1 MPWAWNA
8 ATSCG
13 VNCPMKGEP
22 PSEALMISVPMPFCL
37 ARATMLPMLPP
48 SDFETY
54 QSHITLVSNGE
65 LPDGPERGGLA
76 TGAGLRMAT
85 GPAGLD
91 AVPPGTV
98 TVNRPE
104 RASSGT
110 VTAYAPARWRTRAV
124 TRFLEPWTFDFRGK
138 LATMPCLKPRP
149 QICSLPPGCTVIGA
163 PSAQRSR

>member
-1 MPWAWNA
+1 
-8 ATSCG
+8 
-13 VNCPMKGEP
+13 
-22 PSEALMISVPMPFCL
+22 MISVPMPFCL

-54 QSHITLVSNGE
+54 QSYITLVSNGE

-98 TVNRPE
+98 TVNFPE

-110 VTAYAPARWRTRAV
+110 VTA
-124 TRFLEPWTFDFRGK
+124 
-138 LATMPCLKPRP
+138 
-149 QICSLPPGCTVIGA
+149 
-163 PSAQRSR
+163 